1 MAQRPVIDDGEE
13 PTELNIGI
21 DKIQDIVVKA
31 REFDLEDF
39 PDEPDP
45 GAEPVAVRDREE
57 QLDEGDDPT
66 EAELR
71 ELIDDLNDDEVV
83 DLIVLVWV
91 GRGDFTIEELGE
103 ARELARERHQGSSSR
118 YLMGI
123 PTLAEYLAEGVAA
136 AGYDLEG
143 LDPN

>member
-1 MAQRPVIDDGEE
+1 MAQRPVADEGDE
-13 PTELNIGI
+13 PAELNLGL
-21 DKIQDIVVKA
+21 DKIQDIVLKA

-45 GAEPVAVRDREE
+45 GGDPDAAEDREE
-57 QLDEGDDPT
+57 RLDEGDDPT

-71 ELIDDLNDDEVV
+71 ALIDDLNDEEVV
-83 DLIVLVWV
+83 DLIALVWI
-91 GRGDFTIEELGE
+91 GRGDFGIDELGE

-123 PTLAEYLAEGVAA
+123 PTLAEYLVEGLSA
-136 AGYDLEG
+136 AGYDFEG
-143 LDPN
+143 LEPT